1 MDALIIYVLLLAFFE
16 LYESSWQSAPTLEG
30 MLRNIYARYEKSVFS
45 LILAHPGFI
54 YVLYL
59 GIKFDLANFW
69 FLSILFFKFLDIS
82 FKLVIAQKMQQG
94 RLAEVLPLPLETP
107 IQKWMAYLNVV
118 LYPTLL
124 YVAFLQG

>member
-16 LYESSWQSAPTLEG
+16 LYESSWQSAPTLGE
-30 MLRNIYARYEKSVFS
+30 MLRNIYTRYERSVFY
-45 LILAHPGFI
+45 LIFSHPSFI

-59 GIKFDLANFW
+59 GIKYDLSNFW

-82 FKLVIAQKMQQG
+82 FKLVIAQKMQQR

-124 YVAFLQG
+124 YVAFLQR

>member
-16 LYESSWQSAPTLEG
+16 LYESTWQSAPTLGE
-30 MLRNIYARYEKSVFS
+30 MLHNIYTRYERSVFY
-45 LILAHPGFI
+45 LILSHPSFI

-59 GIKFDLANFW
+59 GIKFDLSNFW

-82 FKLVIAQKMQQG
+82 FKLVIAQKMQQR

-118 LYPTLL
+118 LYPALL